1 MPAHTILI
9 VDDEANLRQ
18 TLSAILQKA
27 GYSVTAV
34 GHAQDAL
41 DSLAAGPYDL
51 AFLDIQMPDMDGMM
65 LLGEIR
71 QRYPDMPV
79 LMLTAHATLQSSIEA
94 VRRGAR
100 DYLLK
105 PIDPPLIL
113 ARVHEVL
120 AEQQQSQRR
129 REIVAQIQ
137 SLLAELRQI
146 DGEEASLPVNLLS
159 AVPPTA
165 STRFVQRGAFTLD
178 LHARH
183 AMLDGQLIALPP
195 SAFDYLVTLV
205 RHAPNA
211 VSFETLVMQSQ
222 GYEMCRA
229 EAQEAARWRIHQLRR
244 ALEPDPQNPRYIL
257 SERGIGYRLSP

>member
-1 MPAHTILI
+1 MSANTILV
-9 VDDEANLRQ
+9 VDDEVNLRQ

-27 GYSVTAV
+27 GYAVTAV

-51 AFLDIQMPDMDGMM
+51 AFLDLKMPDIDGMT
-65 LLGEIR
+65 LLGEI
-71 QRYPDMPV
+71 QQLYPDMPV
-79 LMLTAHATLQSSIEA
+79 LILTAHATLQSSIEA

-113 ARVHEVL
+113 ARAKDIL
-120 AEQQQSQRR
+120 AEQHQSRRR
-129 REIVAQIQ
+129 REIVVHIQ
-137 SLLAELRQI
+137 SLLVELQQL
-146 DGEEASLPVNLLS
+146 DGEDPSVPVSLLS
-159 AVPPTA
+159 AIPPTA
-165 STRFVQRGAFTLD
+165 STRFVQRGSFTLD

-183 AMLDGQLIALPP
+183 AMLDGHLITLPP

-205 RHAPNA
+205 RHAPNP

-222 GYEMCRA
+222 GYEMSRV
-229 EAQEAARWRIHQLRR
+229 EAQETARWRIHQLRL
-244 ALEPDPQNPRYIL
+244 ALEPEPQNPRYIL
-257 SERGIGYRLSP
+257 TERGLGYRLAP